1 MHELTNKNVANTQW
15 AHLHI
20 YAEKKTQ
27 MNGGQAIQNKF
38 RFYKTKNKCD
48 MTKQQQNK
56 DKRKQRNKQKSLWFW
71 QILTKLSLL
80 VIQPIKFS
88 LCLYI
93 THSYIRLYYSTD
105 FLVGVHKH
113 ISAERHALC

>member
-38 RFYKTKNKCD
+38 RFYKTKNKYD

-93 THSYIRLYYSTD
+93 SHRTSCVIQKVVQSWMWCD
-105 FLVGVHKH
+105 VECCGVWVV
-113 ISAERHALC
+113 